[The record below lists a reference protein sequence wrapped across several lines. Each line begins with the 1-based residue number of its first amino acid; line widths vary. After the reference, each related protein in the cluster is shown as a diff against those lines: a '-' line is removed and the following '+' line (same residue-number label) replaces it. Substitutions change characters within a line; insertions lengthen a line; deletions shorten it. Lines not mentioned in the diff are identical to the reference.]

1 MLLQL
6 TASAYFDFLQ
16 QFASLLRDPVGYGF
30 GVPRGDGSPVLLI
43 PGFTAGDWSLGTL
56 ARWLGRVG
64 YRPYLSGIDLNV
76 GCPQRT
82 MQLVGWRVEKIAR
95 ESGQRVTIIGHSLG
109 GVLARAIAAGNPGYV
124 RQVVA
129 LGSPIHDGWAG
140 VQDQIRPTLQAI
152 QSYWQNFSDEREN
165 CGTSECSCAFVAA
178 VFAPTLEKS
187 RFSAIYTRRDEVV
200 QWQSCIDDAGSNF
213 EVSGLHASLIVNRE
227 VYRILGSILAEAPGE
242 SATA

>member
-6 TASAYFDFLQ
+6 TASAYFDFLH
-16 QFASLLRDPVGYGF
+16 QFASLLRDPVGYGV
-30 GVPRGDGSPVLLI
+30 GVPPGDGRPVLLI
-43 PGFTAGDWSLGTL
+43 PGFTAGDWSLGTM

-82 MQLVGWRVEKIAR
+82 MELVGWRVEKIAR

-109 GVLARAIAAGNPGYV
+109 GVLGRAIAVANPANV

-129 LGSPIHDGWAG
+129 LGSPIRDGWEG
-140 VQDQIRPTLQAI
+140 VHDRIRPTLQAI
-152 QSYWQNFSDEREN
+152 QAFWQTFSDEREN
-165 CGTSECSCAFVAA
+165 CGTTECSCAFVAA
-178 VFAPTLEKS
+178 VFAPTLGKS
-187 RFSAIYTRRDEVV
+187 RFSAIYTRRDEIV
-200 QWQSCIDDAGSNF
+200 QWQSCVDDAGSNF

-227 VYRILGSILAEAPGE
+227 VYRILGSILAEAPAE
-242 SATA
+242 SAAA

>member
-6 TASAYFDFLQ
+6 FASAYFDFLQ
-16 QFASLLRDPVGYGF
+16 QFASLVRDPVGYGI
-30 GVPRGDGSPVLLI
+30 GVPPGDGRPILLI
-43 PGFTAGDWSLGTL
+43 PGFTAGDWSLGTM

-82 MQLVGWRVEKIAR
+82 MELVGWRVEKIAR

-109 GVLARAIAAGNPGYV
+109 GVLGRAIAAADPASV
-124 RQVVA
+124 REVVA
-129 LGSPIHDGWAG
+129 LGSPIRDGWTG
-140 VQDQIRPTLQAI
+140 VHDEVRPTMQAI
-152 QSYWQNFSDEREN
+152 QSFWQTFSDEPES
-165 CGTSECSCAFVAA
+165 CGTAQCSCAFVAA
-178 VFAPTLEKS
+178 VLAPIPGRS
-187 RFSAIYTRRDEVV
+187 RFSAIYTRRDEIV
-200 QWQSCIDDAGSNF
+200 QWRSCVDDAGSNF

-242 SATA
+242 SAAA

>member
-6 TASAYFDFLQ
+6 FAFAYFDFLQ
-16 QFASLLRDPVGYGF
+16 QFASLVRDPVGYGF
-30 GVPRGDGSPVLLI
+30 GVPPGDGRPILLI
-43 PGFTAGDWSLGTL
+43 PGFTAGDWSLGTM

-76 GCPQRT
+76 GCPRRT
-82 MQLVGWRVEKIAR
+82 MEVVGWRVEKIAR

-109 GVLARAIAAGNPGYV
+109 GVLGRAIAAANPANV
-124 RQVVA
+124 REVVA
-129 LGSPIHDGWAG
+129 LGSPIRDGWTG
-140 VQDQIRPTLQAI
+140 VHDQVRPTLQAI
-152 QSYWQNFSDEREN
+152 QSFWQTFSDEPKS
-165 CGTSECSCAFVAA
+165 CGTAECSCAFVAA
-178 VFAPTLEKS
+178 ALAPTPGRS

-200 QWQSCIDDAGSNF
+200 QWRSCVDDAGSNF

-242 SATA
+242 SAAA